1 MRRQARE
8 VEGADG
14 SVAANTGASDPM
26 SGTGGRTEGAAAR
39 PAEASARHNGHAPT
53 GVAQEPPTAP
63 TGVAQEPASAP
74 AGASAGAPARPGG
87 PSGDASSD
95 GARPRRAPS
104 NGDHASAACAT
115 PAAGDPAL
123 AGWRSSDADAGA
135 ADEYIDPAPVGGPPD
150 EWESEL
156 LDAEPMSRTLSYGG
170 VDADRRPRSPR
181 VDGGRKGSDDPD
193 PLPPVQDPAE
203 GAL

>member
-1 MRRQARE
+1 VPAR
-8 VEGADG
+8 AP
-14 SVAANTGASDPM
+14 GAS
-26 SGTGGRTEGAAAR
+26 G
-39 PAEASARHNGHAPT
+39 EASA
-53 GVAQEPPTAP
+53 E
-63 TGVAQEPASAP
+63 
-74 AGASAGAPARPGG
+74 
-87 PSGDASSD
+87 
-95 GARPRRAPS
+95 GARSRRAPS

-123 AGWRSSDADAGA
+123 AGWRSTDADVGA
-135 ADEYIDPAPVGGPPD
+135 ADEYIDPHPVGGPPD